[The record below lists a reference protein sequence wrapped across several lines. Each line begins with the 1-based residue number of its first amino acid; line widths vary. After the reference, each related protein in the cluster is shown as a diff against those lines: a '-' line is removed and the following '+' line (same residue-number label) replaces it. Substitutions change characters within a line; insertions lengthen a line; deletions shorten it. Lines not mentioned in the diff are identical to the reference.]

1 MDFKK
6 HIRTIQDFPKPGIEF
21 YDISTLLA
29 HGEAWKNAIN
39 ELTKIIAPLKPDLLA
54 AIESR
59 GFLIAAP
66 LAYQLNCGFVMMRKK
81 GKLPGK
87 TTSYTYDLEYG
98 TDTMEIQSDL
108 IQEHQRIVL
117 VDDLLATGGT
127 LQAAIHLLEAMNAQ
141 ICAAATIIELSA
153 LKGRDKIKV
162 PFTSLISY
170 P

>member
-1 MDFKK
+1 MDLKK
-6 HIRTIQDFPKPGIEF
+6 HIRTIQNFPKPGIEF

-29 HGEAWKNAIN
+29 HSEAWQNAIN
-39 ELTKIIAPLKPDLLA
+39 ELIKIIKPLKPDLLA

-66 LAYQLNCGFVMMRKK
+66 LAYQLGCGFVMVRKK

-98 TDTMEIQSDL
+98 KDTMEIQSDL
-108 IQEHQRIVL
+108 IQSHQRVVL
-117 VDDLLATGGT
+117 VDDLMATGGT
-127 LQAAIHLLEAMNAQ
+127 LQAAIHLVEDIGAH

>member
-6 HIRTIQDFPKPGIEF
+6 YIRTIQDFPKPGIEF

-29 HGEAWKNAIN
+29 HGEAWQKAIN
-39 ELTKIIAPLKPDLLA
+39 ALTEIIMPLKPDLLA

-66 LAYQLNCGFVMMRKK
+66 LAYQLGCGFVMMRKK
-81 GKLPGK
+81 GKLPGR
-87 TTSYTYDLEYG
+87 TASYTYNLEYG

-108 IQEHQRIVL
+108 IQPHQRVVL

-127 LQAAIHLLEAMNAQ
+127 LQAAIRLLEQMSAQ
-141 ICAAATIIELSA
+141 ICAAATIIELRA
-153 LKGRDKIKV
+153 LKGRDKISV
-162 PFTSLISY
+162 PFSTLISY

>member
-6 HIRTIQDFPKPGIEF
+6 HIRTIENFPKPGIQF

-29 HGEAWKNAIN
+29 HGEAWQKAIQ

-66 LAYQLNCGFVMMRKK
+66 LAYQLGCGFVMMRKK

-87 TTSYTYDLEYG
+87 TTSYSYALEYG
-98 TDTMEIQSDL
+98 IDTMEIQSDL
-108 IQEHQRIVL
+108 IQPHQRVVL

-127 LQAAIHLLEAMNAQ
+127 LQAAIHLLEQMDTQ
-141 ICAAATIIELSA
+141 ICAAATIIELSN